1 MKDALQS
8 DKMQHATKAAFDAAT
23 VEAIRLR
30 KQPGDWAGQKGV
42 RVATAAL
49 GAAATDTIAD
59 KARDG
64 DQGDSKRHLIES
76 TLGGLLTT
84 RALNGS
90 KEHHLQGK
98 GRSQKRRR

>member
-1 MKDALQS
+1 
-8 DKMQHATKAAFDAAT
+8 MQHATKAAFDAGA

-30 KQPGDWAGQKGV
+30 KQPGEWAGQKGV

-64 DQGDSKRHLIES
+64 DQGGSKRHLIES
-76 TLGGLLTT
+76 TIGGLLTT

-90 KEHHLQGK
+90 KEHHLQNGK
-98 GRSQKRRR
+98 GRDQRRRR